1 MINIAIEDPVAD
13 KIYNTFGK
21 MGPVL
26 NKNVAVSL
34 PMYGIK
40 KCVSPFDKSSVN
52 IVIVIPS
59 KSNLFFYFFYYED
72 LTCQLTYR
80 LRRTRTKGK

>member
-26 NKNVAVSL
+26 NKNMAVSL

-40 KCVSPFDKSSVN
+40 SV
-52 IVIVIPS
+52 
-59 KSNLFFYFFYYED
+59 
-72 LTCQLTYR
+72 
-80 LRRTRTKGK
+80 

>member
-1 MINIAIEDPVAD
+1 MEVTNQLFLYFSAMLRQMINIAIADPVAD

-26 NKNVAVSL
+26 NKNVAASL

-40 KCVSPFDKSSVN
+40 S
-52 IVIVIPS
+52 
-59 KSNLFFYFFYYED
+59 E
-72 LTCQLTYR
+72 
-80 LRRTRTKGK
+80 

>member
-59 KSNLFFYFFYYED
+59 KSNLFLFFYYED

>member
-26 NKNVAVSL
+26 NKNVAASL

-40 KCVSPFDKSSVN
+40 SV
-52 IVIVIPS
+52 
-59 KSNLFFYFFYYED
+59 
-72 LTCQLTYR
+72 
-80 LRRTRTKGK
+80 